1 MIPVKICGITN
12 LDDAMYAAQSGAAA
26 LGFIFYEASPRF
38 VDPSHVRTIVERLP
52 DQVVTVGVFVNR
64 DLETIMEFMDQAFL
78 DMAQLSGTESAD
90 LVESLPFPCIKVC
103 HVNGDFD
110 ISQMTE
116 YSPDAILLD
125 SKSPDAFGGT
135 GQVFDWA
142 LVNEIN
148 RSTPIILAGG
158 LKPDNVLAAITAV
171 NADALDL
178 SSGLEIKPGR
188 KDFSKIDQLFS
199 ELKNTEATDAQP
211 FRKR

>member
-12 LDDAMYAAQSGAAA
+12 LDDALYAAQSGATA
-26 LGFIFYEASPRF
+26 LGFIFHRASPRSI
-38 VDPSHVRTIVERLP
+38 DHALVRTIVDQLP
-52 DQVVTVGVFVNR
+52 DKVVTVGVFVNR
-64 DLETIMEFMDQAFL
+64 DLETIMEIMDSAHL
-78 DMAQLSGTESAD
+78 DMAQLSGTESAGFVD
-90 LVESLPFPCIKVC
+90 SLPCPCIKVC
-103 HVNGDFD
+103 HVSSDFD
-110 ISQMTE
+110 MSQMNE
-116 YSPDAILLD
+116 YSPDALLLD

-135 GQVFDWA
+135 GQIFDWS
-142 LVNEIN
+142 LIN
-148 RSTPIILAGG
+148 AIDRAIPIILAGG

-188 KDFSKIDQLFS
+188 KDYSKIDQLFS